1 MIVFR
6 YDHTFE
12 GLLSALFDAYLRKRF
27 PDQLLTPSEPLP
39 LFCDEIYDVST
50 DTEKAERVWAALQ
63 RKLSRHAVASLT
75 ACWLSELP
83 QAPFLLFRY
92 MRKAVDAPRFAET
105 NFADP
110 DILAVHQLAK
120 KVSDERH
127 RILQF
132 MRFQKT
138 AEGIYFGVME
148 PLYNVLS
155 LTIDHFRDRFS
166 DQPWLIYDA
175 RRSFGYYYD
184 GSQVEEITF
193 TDPRQAHLLTGK
205 LDESLLDENEKLFQ
219 TLWKSYFKAI
229 CIKNRLNPRKHR
241 KDMPV
246 RYWKFLTEKD

>member
-27 PDQLLTPSEPLP
+27 PDRLLAPADPLP
-39 LFCDEIYDVST
+39 LFCDEVYDICT
-50 DTEKAERVWAALQ
+50 DAGKAERVWAALR
-63 RKLSRHAVASLT
+63 RKLSRHAIASLA

-83 QAPFLLFRY
+83 QAPSLLFRY

-105 NFADP
+105 DFADP

-120 KVSDERH
+120 KVNDERH

-155 LTIDHFRDRFS
+155 LTVDHFRDRFS
-166 DQPWLIYDA
+166 DQPWLIYDT

-193 TDPRQAHLLTGK
+193 TDPRQTHLLTGK
-205 LDESLLDENEKLFQ
+205 LDESLLNEDEKLFQ